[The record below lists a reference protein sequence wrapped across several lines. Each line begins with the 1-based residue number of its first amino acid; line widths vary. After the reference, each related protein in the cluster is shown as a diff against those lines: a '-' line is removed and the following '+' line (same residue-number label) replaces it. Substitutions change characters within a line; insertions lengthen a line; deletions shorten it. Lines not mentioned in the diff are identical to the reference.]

1 LHNILFSQHN
11 LKSLIYN
18 FTREYPA
25 GIIENNSYTER
36 IMTVMDIVESEKIT
50 VSLTKKLRKVKPI
63 KARMSRNEII
73 QNIADETGLKRV
85 DVDLV
90 FDCLGD
96 LVKSHMKAR
105 GSGEFMIPKIGLKIK
120 RVRRKATKQ
129 RKMVS
134 PLTQQEVTIP
144 SKPARWDIKLIALKS
159 LKDSVQ

>member
-1 LHNILFSQHN
+1 M
-11 LKSLIYN
+11 
-18 FTREYPA
+18 
-25 GIIENNSYTER
+25 TE
-36 IMTVMDIVESEKIT
+36 MDLVDHEKT
-50 VSLTKKLRKVKPI
+50 SVSLTKKLKKVKPI

-73 QNIADETGLKRV
+73 QRIADETGLKRI

-90 FDCLGD
+90 FDSLAD
-96 LVKSHMKAR
+96 LVKSHMKTR

-129 RKMVS
+129 RNMIS

-159 LKDSVQ
+159 LKDALQ